1 MLCKDQMEPRV
12 EAIQQTL
19 PVRDAARLMKK
30 RDIGFLPIC
39 DAKGQRLVGTLTD
52 RDIAIRFAADGM
64 PPETPVEK
72 VMSKNVICC
81 HADDDVDEA
90 RRLMEKNQV
99 SRMIV
104 LDENNHVAG
113 VIGLADLAGDGVL
126 DETLEQIKSP

>member
-12 EAIQQTL
+12 EAIRQTM
-19 PVRDAARLMKK
+19 PIRDAAQLMKK

-39 DAKGQRLVGTLTD
+39 DAKKQRLVGTLTD

-64 PPETPVEK
+64 SPDTPVEK
-72 VMSKNVICC
+72 IMTKNVICC
-81 HADDDVDEA
+81 STNDDVDEA
-90 RRLMEKNQV
+90 RRLMEENQV

-113 VIGLADLAGDGVL
+113 VISLADLAGDGVL
-126 DETLEQIKSP
+126 DETIEQIKSP